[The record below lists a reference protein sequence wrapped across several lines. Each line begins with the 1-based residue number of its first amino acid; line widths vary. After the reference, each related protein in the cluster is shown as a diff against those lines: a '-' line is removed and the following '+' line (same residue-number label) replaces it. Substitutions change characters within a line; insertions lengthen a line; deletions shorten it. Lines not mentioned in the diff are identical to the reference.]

1 MNKRSTIDLN
11 LNSFPDELLAL
22 IFSKCDCSTIVAL
35 SQVNS
40 RFNRL
45 SKLPRCVEI
54 KCRSIVPFIQKINFI
69 PKCAFFDISLF
80 NPQSEED
87 WQESYKFGVS
97 PKGWSNTQQIY
108 KKLSQKRYCS
118 QLTLKSI
125 ITKKLSSSSGRIKAV
140 FLLLGF
146 ISFALGL
153 ICFSRNCEIAYKLIQ
168 NDDSS
173 KKSFTDTLT
182 FCALLIYAYLL
193 IGCVISYSKQEMVY
207 IIALTVLYA
216 LAVLLV
222 LYFDFFWKK
231 RSFLL
236 FSWPFFAYSI
246 FVYLI
251 ENVFPIPH
259 SLPLYTVIQQLL
271 NFFPI
276 LLILLS
282 LTLIVMKANAHFYD
296 NAAFINDVKW
306 MHIFFPMDIHFVMSL
321 VSSFV
326 KSKKSANFNNRT
338 TKKDLFLVFA
348 KDAIFHIPLAVFLVL
363 LPLKLDGAFN
373 HHFGFVLIFFD
384 ILVLY
389 FVSMVYKDYLDSW
402 QLEALPEE
410 LKKEKCYAVEGFL
423 WLREQFGLP
432 KYSNGERLFGF
443 NESEEYIS
451 IDELCVGGLK
461 LKVSNNWLA
470 RKPREL
476 ELKLQR
482 KYYETVDSVKCS
494 HEKMRRKEN

>member
-282 LTLIVMKANAHFYD
+282 LTLIVMKAN
-296 NAAFINDVKW
+296 
-306 MHIFFPMDIHFVMSL
+306 
-321 VSSFV
+321 
-326 KSKKSANFNNRT
+326 
-338 TKKDLFLVFA
+338 
-348 KDAIFHIPLAVFLVL
+348 
-363 LPLKLDGAFN
+363 
-373 HHFGFVLIFFD
+373 
-384 ILVLY
+384 VLY